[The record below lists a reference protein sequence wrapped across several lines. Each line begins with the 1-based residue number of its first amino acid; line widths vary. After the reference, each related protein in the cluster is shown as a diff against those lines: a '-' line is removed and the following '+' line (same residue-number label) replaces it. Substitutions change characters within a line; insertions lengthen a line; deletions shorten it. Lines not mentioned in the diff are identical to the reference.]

1 MASTFVPENIDPAL
15 LAMDPVN
22 QMLERLRSGNPR
34 APASAVSDSND
45 MDEDLPAVRS
55 SLAFNTT
62 PNASS
67 LVSFGSM
74 VKHQFKLTDKSTVAF
89 DQFVQAY
96 VIFDLWKSAMSC
108 CLPTSLSCSTLPGG
122 VKRVITAGLS
132 KKINVYTQAF
142 ILSPQ
147 LSAYRGLC
155 FAEHILKAMREANI
169 LDLPPEEETAN
180 VDLIQTSLEP
190 KSDLENIAN
199 LADKVLHGT
208 SVKAT
213 LQFYVRLAFIANIP
227 SQRWVMVEY
236 PWLSEE
242 TFWLQVDEVIKTN
255 SKNCT
260 TKAELDVFYNL
271 IYQQDI
277 ADHDDPANSPHQTTE
292 FNPSATTWQGI
303 VLKHSAKVLPNPKN
317 PQLLLQ
323 AYQVYCAAQNANSN
337 KRRRL
342 NDEEAVG
349 AQAVREVRVAMTND
363 YQFYIL

>member
-1 MASTFVPENIDPAL
+1 MLFAHVLEL
-15 LAMDPVN
+15 LDIA
-22 QMLERLRSGNPR
+22 RRSEK
-34 APASAVSDSND
+34 A
-45 MDEDLPAVRS
+45 E
-55 SLAFNTT
+55 
-62 PNASS
+62 
-67 LVSFGSM
+67 
-74 VKHQFKLTDKSTVAF
+74 Q
-89 DQFVQAY
+89 
-96 VIFDLWKSAMSC
+96 W
-108 CLPTSLSCSTLPGG
+108 
-122 VKRVITAGLS
+122 VITAGLL

-180 VDLIQTSLEP
+180 VDLVLARIRTKATHYRNIVKAAIQTSLEP

-199 LADKVLHGT
+199 LTDKVLHGT

-213 LQFYVRLAFIANIP
+213 LQFYVRLAFI
-227 SQRWVMVEY
+227 RWVMVEY

-255 SKNCT
+255 SKKCT

-277 ADHDDPANSPHQTTE
+277 ADHDDPANSPHQTAE

-303 VLKHSAKVLPNPKN
+303 VLKHSAKVLLNPKN

-342 NDEEAVG
+342 NNEEAVG
-349 AQAVREVRVAMTND
+349 GAGGTGGAGGDDE
-363 YQFYIL
+363 